1 MATITTTSQADPL
14 SPPSSAAIARDPVT
28 GNQWAVV
35 RTAASQ
41 IGVFK
46 SSNNGTSWA
55 LTGSFTHATL
65 QEFGGLFIDKNG
77 YGHMMYRISTGSNA
91 DEIWYRRLNL
101 TTGLWAAG
109 VQASASD
116 ANSGTP
122 GSRWQGLD
130 CVAYRLSSGLTYV
143 AWVGG
148 YHDSPAGTY
157 YGIYLA
163 TLTVKANGDTS
174 ISHNTLISGSRQ
186 WVNQSGGR
194 HAPSI
199 DLEHN
204 GDGATAKTP
213 NLWISFGR
221 NRIYLLKYTWNGNG
235 WTSPSSAVVAVSA
248 VPTQDGTHATWDGA
262 RFLLVG
268 NGNDNTSTVVIAQR
282 NQANTATTLIT
293 TPVHPTGVI
302 KYAAVSYDAV
312 TKDVRVY
319 AVGTSTA
326 VLYSVDYTRAT
337 DTWGSWSSVLA
348 TAVLSS
354 TEFGVRR
361 GGNSGN
367 GRFDVITSHSGSP
380 NTVVNTQQ
388 TINTPPSIASFIT
401 SDKAYV
407 NGGPAD
413 VGAALPLTWTFVDPD
428 PAQTQGSYALSRQ
441 IGAGALA
448 YWNAGTS
455 SWGASEVQNSSA
467 TAGVTLASGWALDA
481 DAVYQYKVKVWDSA
495 GTVAAGYSAA
505 LALNPSAKVNPAL
518 AAISTVTT
526 SRVTLTWTAAQQT
539 GIRVILSQT
548 SPGAFVAYDSGPLMG
563 YTDLTYEIPFDMA
576 TGTSWSVSLI
586 TYNNEGLA
594 STAQV
599 RTFSVAYASPPL
611 PVDSFVAST
620 ALGTITVTPDGVT
633 PTGSQPNITKADLYR
648 REQAYAN
655 QLVNYD
661 IPGGVF
667 AGNWAAQD
675 SPTVTASTTQKRT
688 GTHALRAVPNGSGA
702 VPRVQTVGPANTPL
716 TGSLSGSAWTV
727 SGWIRPDTANK
738 PIVIRLVSYDVA
750 GTETGQQTF
759 TYPSVVAGAWHYVE
773 FTAVPGSAR
782 VGMALG
788 LSGTPAAGDAFYA
801 DNFSVRPADTGTGI
815 RLYTGTVLAAVGDW
829 GAASGVPYE
838 YRWILA
844 ADNGTVTA
852 GPWEG

>member
-1 MATITTTSQADPL
+1 
-14 SPPSSAAIARDPVT
+14 
-28 GNQWAVV
+28 
-35 RTAASQ
+35 
-41 IGVFK
+41 
-46 SSNNGTSWA
+46 
-55 LTGSFTHATL
+55 
-65 QEFGGLFIDKNG
+65 
-77 YGHMMYRISTGSNA
+77 
-91 DEIWYRRLNL
+91 
-101 TTGLWAAG
+101 
-109 VQASASD
+109 
-116 ANSGTP
+116 
-122 GSRWQGLD
+122 
-130 CVAYRLSSGLTYV
+130 
-143 AWVGG
+143 
-148 YHDSPAGTY
+148 
-157 YGIYLA
+157 
-163 TLTVKANGDTS
+163 
-174 ISHNTLISGSRQ
+174 
-186 WVNQSGGR
+186 
-194 HAPSI
+194 
-199 DLEHN
+199 
-204 GDGATAKTP
+204 
-213 NLWISFGR
+213 
-221 NRIYLLKYTWNGNG
+221 
-235 WTSPSSAVVAVSA
+235 
-248 VPTQDGTHATWDGA
+248 
-262 RFLLVG
+262 
-268 NGNDNTSTVVIAQR
+268 
-282 NQANTATTLIT
+282 
-293 TPVHPTGVI
+293 VI

-337 DTWGSWSSVLA
+337 DTWGSWSTVLA

-361 GGNSGN
+361 GGNYGN

-388 TINTPPSIASFIT
+388 TINTPPSVASFIT

-441 IGAGALA
+441 IGAGSVQ

-455 SWGASEVQNSSA
+455 TWGGSEVQNTSA
-467 TAGVTLASGWALDA
+467 TAGVTLASAWGADSDA
-481 DAVYQYKVKVWDSA
+481 AHQFKVKVWDSA
-495 GTVAAGYSAA
+495 GTPAAAYSAA
-505 LALNPSAKVNPAL
+505 LSLNPSAKVNPVL

-526 SRVTLTWTAAQQT
+526 SRVVMVWTAAQQT

-563 YTDLTYEIPFDMA
+563 YTDLTYTVPLDLA
-576 TGTSWSVSLI
+576 TGTSWSVQLI

-599 RTFSVAYASPPL
+599 RTFSVAYAAPPI

-620 ALGTITVTPDGVT
+620 AAGTITVTPDGVT
-633 PTGSQPNITKADLYR
+633 PAGTQPAITGADLYR
-648 REQAYAN
+648 REQAYTN
-655 QLVNYD
+655 QLVNSD

-675 SPTVTASTTQKRT
+675 GPTVTASTTQKRT

-702 VPRVQTVGPANTPL
+702 SPRVQTVGPTNTPL
-716 TGSLSGSAWTV
+716 TGSLSGAAWTV

-738 PIVIRLVSYDVA
+738 PIIIRLVSYDVA
-750 GTETGQQTF
+750 GAETGQQTF

-773 FTAVPGSAR
+773 FTAIPGSAR

-801 DNFSVRPADTGTGI
+801 DTFSVEPASDAGDGVHLFNGTS
-815 RLYTGTVLAAVGDW
+815 LAPVVDW